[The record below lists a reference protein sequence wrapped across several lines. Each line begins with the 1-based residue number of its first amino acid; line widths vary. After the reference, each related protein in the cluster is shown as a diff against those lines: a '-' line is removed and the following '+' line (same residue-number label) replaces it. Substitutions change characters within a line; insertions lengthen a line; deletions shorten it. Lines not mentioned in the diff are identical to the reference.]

1 MASYQEHALDGASPV
16 DLVVAL
22 YDGIIRFL
30 YAAITSVDR
39 GDINGRRI
47 AVKRALDILIHLQA
61 RLRMDI
67 GGRPAQV
74 LSEFYASMFALIL
87 QASQSSS
94 TRRFE
99 EVIECVKSVRDAWR
113 QVAAENTLSAP
124 PPRESSALIAHR
136 SESTQDHSNFPISQF
151 PLESEPATRWTA

>member
-22 YDGIIRFL
+22 YDGVIRFL
-30 YAAITSVDR
+30 YAAIAAAER
-39 GDINGRRI
+39 GDVNGRRA
-47 AVKRALDILIHLQA
+47 AVKRALAILIHLQA

-87 QASQSSS
+87 QASLAASPQ
-94 TRRFE
+94 RFE
-99 EVIECVKSVRDAWR
+99 EAIGCVRNVRDAWR
-113 QVAAENTLSAP
+113 QVAADPTVGVAAPKVAHLTQPSPKDADQSA
-124 PPRESSALIAHR
+124 
-136 SESTQDHSNFPISQF
+136 
-151 PLESEPATRWTA
+151 RWTA

>member
-1 MASYQEHALDGASPV
+1 MSTYQEHSLDGASPV

-30 YAAITSVDR
+30 YAAIGAVER
-39 GDINGRRI
+39 GDVRGRRV
-47 AVKRALDILIHLQA
+47 AVKRALAILIHLQA

-87 QASQSSS
+87 QASVGNS
-94 TRRFE
+94 TERFE
-99 EVIECVKSVRDAWR
+99 EVIGFVRTIRDTWR
-113 QVAAENTLSAP
+113 QVAAET
-124 PPRESSALIAHR
+124 PREALPPVVKARVPRLVVPSAET
-136 SESTQDHSNFPISQF
+136 ESAS
-151 PLESEPATRWTA
+151 RWTA

>member
-22 YDGIIRFL
+22 YDGVIRFL
-30 YAAITSVDR
+30 YAAIAAVDR
-39 GDINGRRI
+39 GDIHGRRV
-47 AVKRALDILIHLQA
+47 AVKRALAILIHLQA

-87 QASQSSS
+87 QASVGASEA
-94 TRRFE
+94 RFE
-99 EVIECVKSVRDAWR
+99 EVIGNVRSVRDAWR
-113 QVAAENTLSAP
+113 QVALEQSSAQSQAAINSTAVPRATPTIQP
-124 PPRESSALIAHR
+124 PPA
-136 SESTQDHSNFPISQF
+136 
-151 PLESEPATRWTA
+151 LESDQPTRWTA

>member
-22 YDGIIRFL
+22 YDGIVRFL
-30 YAAITSVDR
+30 YVAIAATER
-39 GDINGRRI
+39 GDVVARRV
-47 AVKRALDILIHLQA
+47 AVKRALAILIHLQA

-87 QASQSSS
+87 QASQAAS
-94 TRRFE
+94 TQRFE
-99 EVIECVKSVRDAWR
+99 EVVACVRTIRDAWR
-113 QVAAENTLSAP
+113 QVALDSAIATGSATTGSPAQRLQQLSQPKAEAEQAS
-124 PPRESSALIAHR
+124 
-136 SESTQDHSNFPISQF
+136 
-151 PLESEPATRWTA
+151 RWMA

>member
-30 YAAITSVDR
+30 YAAIAASER
-39 GDINGRRI
+39 GDVNSRRL
-47 AVKRALDILIHLQA
+47 AVKRALAILIHLQA

-87 QASQSSS
+87 QASLAAS
-94 TRRFE
+94 TQRFE
-99 EVIECVKSVRDAWR
+99 EVVGCVKTVRDAWR
-113 QVAAENTLSAP
+113 QVAADPSLSIGNGAASVPAPRLQHFNTAP
-124 PPRESSALIAHR
+124 ADPDPGS
-136 SESTQDHSNFPISQF
+136 
-151 PLESEPATRWTA
+151 RWTA

>member
-1 MASYQEHALDGASPV
+1 MTTYQEHALDGASPV

-30 YAAITSVDR
+30 YTAVAAVER
-39 GDINGRRI
+39 GDINGRRV
-47 AVKRALDILIHLQA
+47 AVKRALAILIHLQA

-87 QASQSSS
+87 QASLAASPK
-94 TRRFE
+94 RFE
-99 EVIECVKSVRDAWR
+99 EVIGCVRNVRDAWR
-113 QVAAENTLSAP
+113 EVAAD
-124 PPRESSALIAHR
+124 
-136 SESTQDHSNFPISQF
+136 STPTAFAISPGTTNAQIF
-151 PLESEPATRWTA
+151 QLNSPSGETDQATRWTA

>member
-30 YAAITSVDR
+30 YAAIAAAER
-39 GDINGRRI
+39 GDVAARRV
-47 AVKRALDILIHLQA
+47 AVKRALAILIHLQA

-87 QASQSSS
+87 QASQAAS
-94 TRRFE
+94 TERFE
-99 EVIECVKSVRDAWR
+99 EVVGCVRTIRDAWR
-113 QVAAENTLSAP
+113 QVAIDPAIAAGAPAVSSSAP
-124 PPRESSALIAHR
+124 RLAHL
-136 SESTQDHSNFPISQF
+136 SQ
-151 PLESEPATRWTA
+151 PAADSDQGSRWTA

>member
-1 MASYQEHALDGASPV
+1 MSTYHEHSLDGASPV

-30 YAAITSVDR
+30 YAAVGAVER
-39 GDINGRRI
+39 GDVRGRRI
-47 AVKRALDILIHLQA
+47 AVKRALAILIHLQA

-87 QASQSSS
+87 QASVGNSAE
-94 TRRFE
+94 RFE
-99 EVIECVKSVRDAWR
+99 EVIGFVRTIRDTWR
-113 QVAAENTLSAP
+113 QVAAETPRETPLSPAAVKPRIPRLSAP
-124 PPRESSALIAHR
+124 IPP
-136 SESTQDHSNFPISQF
+136 
-151 PLESEPATRWTA
+151 EPEAASRWTA